1 MSLLD
6 IVRQE
11 YVSGNVM
18 DKYRL
23 ENGSLGLIIVD
34 AAVHRGYPVEFRD
47 NYKGPAVDNL
57 LGLLEEPFVRKPEY
71 LERLVKDGDD

>member
-6 IVRQE
+6 IVRRE
-11 YVSGNVM
+11 YVSGKVM

-34 AAVHRGYPVEFRD
+34 AAIHRGHPVEFRD
-47 NYKGPAVDNL
+47 NDKGPAVDNL
-57 LGLLEEPFVRKPEY
+57 LGRLEEPFVRKPEY